1 MIKKKKSIFDHIRED
16 MEKIWDKREIIEKE
30 RKKKRKKE
38 RDSFYYELYRDWGKY
53 KDEVDDFRENLKS
66 VLKYWIKNEV
76 KSEDE
81 TYCRTS
87 VINRWKQ
94 IGEKEYSMGYDEK
107 YYEREEQEL
116 QQMYGGL
123 KFWLKFFDLN
133 GEFNQKYWNSKMVNK
148 KKSKKERMEE
158 LKRVNERNKI
168 WNEYTEEEIKIYNGP
183 TIVSKGSRDL
193 LEILKKIL
201 PNVSIEEEH
210 LLIDNRYYRLDF
222 YFELDERKIGIEYQG
237 KQHLEK
243 VDYFGGVEQFKKQKK
258 WDKEKQEICEYLGIE
273 LVYFYYNEKVTESL
287 VKEKINL

>member
-1 MIKKKKSIFDHIRED
+1 MTKKKSRDELIMENFLKVSEMKEKTDQRREKRIN
-16 MEKIWDKREIIEKE
+16 EKH
-30 RKKKRKKE
+30 
-38 RDSFYYELYRDWGKY
+38 DSLLNELYGDWGKY
-53 KDEVDDFRENLKS
+53 KDGDDDFRDNMKS

-81 TYCRTS
+81 TSCRTS
-87 VINRWKQ
+87 VISYWKQ
-94 IGEKEYSMGYDEK
+94 IGEKEYSMGYDEND
-107 YYEREEQEL
+107 YEEQEL
-116 QQMYGGL
+116 QHMYGSL
-123 KFWLKFFDLN
+123 KFWLRYFDLN
-133 GEFNQKYWNSKMVNK
+133 GEFNQKYWNSEMIKK
-148 KKSKKERMEE
+148 KKSKKERMKE
-158 LKRVNERNKI
+158 LKRMNERNKI
-168 WNEYTEEEIKIYNGP
+168 WDEYTEEEIKIYSGP

-193 LEILKKIL
+193 LDILKKIL

-210 LLIDNRYYRLDF
+210 LLLDFRLYRLDF